1 MTYCYTQILPLIENH
16 PDSAGR
22 GRTGYLPHPPSVGRP
37 AIAPLG
43 GWNLCLPANLPE
55 DRFEAVMQAVETLT
69 SAAATKLYIEN
80 GSLVSSRFSVC
91 NDPSVAHGRPI
102 IAIVDRMARTGQLQ
116 AWPRPAVPQLHSL
129 VRVLGEEIH
138 VMLQRGTRPEDA
150 LRTAQKRCEKLMA
163 E

>member
-1 MTYCYTQILPLIENH
+1 
-16 PDSAGR
+16 
-22 GRTGYLPHPPSVGRP
+22 
-37 AIAPLG
+37 
-43 GWNLCLPANLPE
+43 
-55 DRFEAVMQAVETLT
+55 MQAVETLT